1 MIVTPAGH
9 HTCFPTSTALDLIE
23 PHWQWQQTR
32 GCRLPD
38 FHQGV
43 ALLLFPSSSS
53 QILSICTSFPWR
65 PVRVTPRNPADQP
78 PPPSAPESRLRGSV
92 EGEGGAR
99 TLLTCPHCCILFSF
113 RIVGRCVRT
122 AVEGVSSLRVEYP
135 HLLCPRFLLLDL
147 DLENLVR
154 FSDEDMYAPASESA
168 NAIKR

>member
-1 MIVTPAGH
+1 MA
-9 HTCFPTSTALDLIE
+9 ADE
-23 PHWQWQQTR
+23 
-32 GCRLPD
+32 RLPD

-65 PVRVTPRNPADQP
+65 PARVTPRDPADQA

-99 TLLTCPHCCILFSF
+99 TLLTCPHCCASFSCSELWA
-113 RIVGRCVRT
+113 GTCVRT